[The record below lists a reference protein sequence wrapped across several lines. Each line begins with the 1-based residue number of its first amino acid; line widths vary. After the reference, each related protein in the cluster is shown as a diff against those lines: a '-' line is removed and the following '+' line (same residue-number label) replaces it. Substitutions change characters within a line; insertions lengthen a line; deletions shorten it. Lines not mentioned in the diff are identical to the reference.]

1 MVKKIVLDNGLRI
14 VLASQPESMAS
25 TVLVLVEAGSEYET
39 KNINGLSHF
48 LEHLC
53 FKGTVKRPRP
63 GMIAEELDS
72 LGSEY
77 NAFTGQEFT
86 GYWAKAEWHKLP
98 HIIDLV
104 GDLYLNPVFNVNEIE
119 RERGV
124 VIEEINMYEDMPMR
138 KVQDLFM
145 ELLYGDQPAGWD
157 VAGSKE
163 VLMKL
168 TREDFIKYRGVHYC
182 APATVVVVAGKFK
195 EDEVVKQIKDLFG
208 DLPKKTKRKKP
219 DTKEEQKKPEI
230 LVKFKKADQS
240 HLVLGARAFGVMEKR
255 RHAIDILADVLGG
268 GMSSRLF
275 RRIREELG
283 AAYYVRS
290 GVDLF
295 LDHGYLSVSSGVNH
309 PKIFE
314 VIEAILAEFKRLTL
328 EPVSAAELKK
338 TKDHLLGGLV
348 LGLETSDGLASFHGE
363 QEILMGGPKELQKT
377 MEKLQAVTSEEIME
391 VAKMIFKDSR
401 LNLAVIGPY
410 KSAASFKKILTLG

>member
-1 MVKKIVLDNGLRI
+1 MRI
-14 VLASQPESMAS
+14 VLAPKPDSMAA

-86 GYWAKAEWHKLP
+86 GYWAKAEFHKLP
-98 HIIDLV
+98 QIIDLV
-104 GDLYLNPVFNVNEIE
+104 ADLYLNPVFSANEIE
-119 RERGV
+119 KERGV

-157 VAGSKE
+157 VAGNKDI
-163 VLMKL
+163 LMKL
-168 TREDFIKYRGVHYC
+168 TREDFIKYRGEHYC
-182 APATVVVVAGKFK
+182 PPATVVVVAGKFK
-195 EDEVVKQIKDLFG
+195 EEEVVNQIKSLFEE
-208 DLPKKTKRKKP
+208 LPQKEKRIKP
-219 DTKEEQKKPEI
+219 KTKEEQKKPNI
-230 LVKFKKADQS
+230 LLKFKKADQS
-240 HLVLGARAFGVMEKR
+240 HLVLGVRAFSVMEKK

-283 AAYYVRS
+283 AAYYVRA

-314 VIEAILAEFKRLTL
+314 VIQAILQEFKRLTL
-328 EPVSAAELKK
+328 EPVPAAELKK

-363 QEILMGGPKELQKT
+363 QEILMGDPKELENT
-377 MEKLQAVTSEEIME
+377 MKNIQAVTSEEIME
-391 VAKMIFKDSR
+391 VAKIIFKDNR
-401 LNLAVIGPY
+401 LNLAVIGPSRN
-410 KSAASFKKILTLG
+410 KAPFKKILTLE